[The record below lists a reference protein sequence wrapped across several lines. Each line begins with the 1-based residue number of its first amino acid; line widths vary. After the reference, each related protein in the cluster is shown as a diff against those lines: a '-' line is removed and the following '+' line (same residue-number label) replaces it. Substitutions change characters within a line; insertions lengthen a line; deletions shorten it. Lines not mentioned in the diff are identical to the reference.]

1 MSDSTIPPCGP
12 ERDRL
17 VAEAVGWKEVSDGLG
32 GTLWVDAANKPTGYY
47 SPNAMGKAGRPFRPS
62 QSDADALAAL
72 EAWRLVGCRGV
83 VIQSPVDLRDDDGYG
98 PYCAE
103 WEVTLDYWG
112 GSLVTVSVAPTLA
125 DAATAAL
132 VRWRNERSAT

>member
-1 MSDSTIPPCGP
+1 MTNLEIPPCGP

-17 VAEAVGWKEVSDGLG
+17 VAEAVGWDEVSDGLG

-72 EAWRLVGCRGV
+72 EAWRTGNGICSYAVA
-83 VIQSPVDLRDDDGYG
+83 SPDPVDPGFRACLWYSADGQ
-98 PYCAE
+98 
-103 WEVTLDYWG
+103 
-112 GSLVTVSVAPTLA
+112 SVADCEASAPTLR